1 MPVHS
6 AQLRVST
13 EGNGDIIDITRGVQE
28 VVQTSG
34 AADGIVNVFVAHS
47 TAAIGLIEYEPGG
60 VRDLKELMDR
70 LVPPDASYHHNEMQG
85 DTNAH
90 AHLQAAIIGP
100 SETVPAEGRPARDRH
115 LAAVRAARLRR
126 HSEGAHGDGAGAEL
140 RTGSLQAH
148 CRARVRTR
156 FP

>member
-13 EGNGDIIDITRGVQE
+13 EGDGDIIDITRGVQE

-34 AADGIVNVFVAHS
+34 ANDGIVNVFVAHS
-47 TAAIGLIEYEPGG
+47 TAAIGLIEYEAGG

-70 LVPPDASYHHNEMQG
+70 LVPPASRYHHNEMQG

-90 AHLQAAIIGP
+90 AHLQAAIVGP
-100 SETVPAEGRPARDRH
+100 SETVPLKDGRIVTGTWQQFVLLDFDDTAR
-115 LAAVRAARLRR
+115 
-126 HSEGAHGDGAGAEL
+126 E
-140 RTGSLQAH
+140 RTVMVQVVS
-148 CRARVRTR
+148 
-156 FP
+156 